1 MKIKQFALVISLLG
15 GVLPAYATTPIIM
28 GYYQNSDQYH
38 SYPMSGNAQHASN
51 PDLDAKLTGINTLTY
66 AFFETLT
73 AADASL
79 AGISPGSQAQ
89 YVGQV
94 RFSDAWSDLN
104 SDNANDTRFCGEYPY
119 SCGIYTSQYTA
130 WPTSAAGADG
140 NFQAFVNSKV
150 MNHVISIGGAG
161 HDDSWAAAFAYPD
174 NFVNSVVALVNAYGI
189 TGLDLDFEPSS
200 AALQQNAE
208 DFVNLVQL
216 LHTDLPHVM
225 LTWPVIPNANF
236 IAALTQSQW
245 QTLAQN
251 LSYVS
256 VMGYDM
262 AGEFSI
268 PTVTGLHSALLAPD
282 SQPEAYN
289 DDSAVKA
296 LNAVGIS
303 NSQIILG
310 VPSYGRAVGGVT
322 ASGLGQNFTLAVQG
336 DLDTPGCSTTP
347 GVSTSCGG
355 TFSYTSLLQSAY
367 TPTEVEVGNQD
378 IGAYTYDGDKQW
390 FVSYDS
396 PSSIAFKA
404 NYVIDNNLGG
414 VMMWTLRFDTATN
427 NPDSLLAALDKPF
440 GITPQPPQP
449 GPGPQAGQVIVVN
462 NNQAALQID
471 DSVSVI
477 LQEGN
482 GPLYQQPTVNAG
494 TILAN
499 PPANSVLES
508 PGAFGSYNGA
518 LSVWIKDV
526 SVSGTQMTQCP
537 IQSVNYNQTGQQI
550 TIDVTANGNNV
561 NCASWYSS

>member
-150 MNHVISIGGAG
+150 TNHVISIGGAG

-262 AGEFSI
+262 AGEFS
-268 PTVTGLHSALLAPD
+268 TDRDRSALRLIGA
-282 SQPEAYN
+282 
-289 DDSAVKA
+289 
-296 LNAVGIS
+296 G
-303 NSQIILG
+303 
-310 VPSYGRAVGGVT
+310 
-322 ASGLGQNFTLAVQG
+322 
-336 DLDTPGCSTTP
+336 
-347 GVSTSCGG
+347 
-355 TFSYTSLLQSAY
+355 QSAR
-367 TPTEVEVGNQD
+367 G
-378 IGAYTYDGDKQW
+378 
-390 FVSYDS
+390 
-396 PSSIAFKA
+396 
-404 NYVIDNNLGG
+404 
-414 VMMWTLRFDTATN
+414 
-427 NPDSLLAALDKPF
+427 
-440 GITPQPPQP
+440 
-449 GPGPQAGQVIVVN
+449 
-462 NNQAALQID
+462 LQRR
-471 DSVSVI
+471 
-477 LQEGN
+477 
-482 GPLYQQPTVNAG
+482 
-494 TILAN
+494 
-499 PPANSVLES
+499 
-508 PGAFGSYNGA
+508 
-518 LSVWIKDV
+518 
-526 SVSGTQMTQCP
+526 
-537 IQSVNYNQTGQQI
+537 
-550 TIDVTANGNNV
+550 
-561 NCASWYSS
+561 